1 MRIYIFTLLM
11 NLKEVTMNIKT
22 VSNAKI
28 LIGLLIAILVFTSC
42 SKKESDIDKSFL
54 NNREKKES
62 YVVGTD
68 LAMMIKAAGNYQEQF
83 SKDVFFKGFTDRFGD
98 QELQIGIEEIRK
110 IMNSA
115 TDSVIVNM
123 DTVKVGI
130 YNTIKDKQSYI
141 FGAFHADMIAHS
153 IETFNFKAFQK
164 GFNDEFDNIP
174 RLLSDEEI
182 RAVKEYSRK
191 WVEKIMSSGDPA
203 LSAEEKEK
211 IYKEYLVENSKR
223 EIVKTLPSGLQY
235 AVIKE
240 GSGANV
246 PDDSTMVK
254 VNYRALFID
263 GREFDSSYKKGQPA
277 EFMLKY
283 VIAGWR
289 EGIKLMPVGSKY
301 KFFVPA
307 ELAYGKE
314 GLQDVPPNATLI
326 FEVELLDIAKNQ

>member
-1 MRIYIFTLLM
+1 MD
-11 NLKEVTMNIKT
+11 IKT
-22 VSNAKI
+22 VFKVKVMFSLMIAVLI
-28 LIGLLIAILVFTSC
+28 LAGC
-42 SKKESDIDKSFL
+42 SKKESEFDKSFL
-54 NNREKKES
+54 NNRERKES

-68 LAMMIKAAGNYQEQF
+68 LAMMIKSAGNYQEQF
-83 SKDVFFKGFTDRFGD
+83 SKDIFFKGFSDRFED
-98 QELQIGIEEIRK
+98 LELQIGIEGIRK

-115 TDSVIVNM
+115 ADSVVVNM

-182 RAVKEYSRK
+182 RAVKEFSRK

-223 EIVKTLPSGLQY
+223 EMVKTLPSGLQY
-235 AVIKE
+235 VVIKE
-240 GSGANV
+240 GSGDKV
-246 PDDSTMVK
+246 PNDSTMVK

-263 GREFDSSYKKGQPA
+263 GREFDSSFKKGQPA

-289 EGIKLMPVGSKY
+289 EGIQLMPVGSKY
-301 KFFVPA
+301 KFFIPA
-307 ELAYGKE
+307 DLAYGKE

>member
-1 MRIYIFTLLM
+1 M
-11 NLKEVTMNIKT
+11 NLKEVIMNKKS
-22 VSNAKI
+22 VSAAKI
-28 LIGLLIAILVFTSC
+28 LITALITVLVFTGC
-42 SKKESDIDKSFL
+42 SNKESDFDKSFL
-54 NNREKKES
+54 NNRERKES

-68 LAMMIKAAGNYQEQF
+68 LAMMIKSAGNYQEQF
-83 SKDVFFKGFTDRFGD
+83 SKDIFFKGFTDRFED
-98 QELQIGIEEIRK
+98 LELQIGIEEIRK
-110 IMNSA
+110 VMNFA
-115 TDSVIVNM
+115 ADSVVLNM

-130 YNTIKDKQSYI
+130 YNTIRDKQSYI

-153 IETFNFKAFQK
+153 IETFNLKAFKK
-164 GFNDEFDNIP
+164 GFNDEFENIP

-182 RAVKEYSRK
+182 RTIKEFSRK

-211 IYKEYLVENSKR
+211 IYKEYLTENAKR

-240 GSGANV
+240 GSGDKV
-246 PDDSTMVK
+246 PNDSTTVK
-254 VNYRALFID
+254 VDYRALFID
-263 GREFDSSYKKGQPA
+263 GREFDSSFKKGQPA

-289 EGIKLMPVGSKY
+289 EGIQLMSVGSKY

-314 GLQDVPPNATLI
+314 GLQDVPPNATLV
-326 FEVELLDIAKNQ
+326 FEVELLDILKNQ